1 MIKTFSK
8 FLKKLAKTLNGDVFD
23 MAFCLFNLS
32 DTLVCEYATG
42 YTLNSQNLYTEE
54 MYEKLGK
61 LINYISSN
69 TQNNEVTNIINLY
82 NMLKEYPSNEFYNNE
97 FL

>member
-54 MYEKLGK
+54 KNK
-61 LINYISSN
+61 NW
-69 TQNNEVTNIINLY
+69 
-82 NMLKEYPSNEFYNNE
+82 
-97 FL
+97 

>member
-54 MYEKLGK
+54 KNKNWRIIKNDKE
-61 LINYISSN
+61 
-69 TQNNEVTNIINLY
+69 NIDRRYLFRGNSRSY
-82 NMLKEYPSNEFYNNE
+82 YRK
-97 FL
+97 